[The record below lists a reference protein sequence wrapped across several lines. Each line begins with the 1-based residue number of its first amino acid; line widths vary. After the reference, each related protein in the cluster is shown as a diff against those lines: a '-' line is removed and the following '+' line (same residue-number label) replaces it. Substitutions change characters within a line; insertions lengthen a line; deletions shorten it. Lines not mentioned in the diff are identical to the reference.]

1 MCHRIKGGVIK
12 NGNPGTVV
20 SKPGYTLGST
30 NVAIE
35 KWTLNED
42 DSPNENGDIPAS
54 YVSLPESKL
63 GISPFSLGES
73 SSFMVHSPIAML
85 VYQRVCTV
93 YVEIIFRSS
102 SLLKAGG
109 LWRLRRLRRRVQPRE
124 PQVLGGSRGKVGGE
138 FSGNFP
144 MAPKKKVVKTPP

>member
-1 MCHRIKGGVIK
+1 MMCHRIKGGVIK

-42 DSPNENGDIPAS
+42 DSPNKNGDIPAS

-73 SSFMVHSPIAML
+73 SSFRVHSPIAML
-85 VYQRVCTV
+85 VYQRDLS
-93 YVEIIFRSS
+93 IIFTP
-102 SLLKAGG
+102 AGRRPLALAPATAPSPAAG
-109 LWRLRRLRRRVQPRE
+109 AASFRPWAAERLV
-124 PQVLGGSRGKVGGE
+124 
-138 FSGNFP
+138 GNFREISP
-144 MAPKKKVVKTPP
+144 WPLKKKVVKTPS